1 MVPQTPCRSSTG
13 ECAESE
19 ITLPD
24 YLELGLDIVLV
35 GINPGAYSVQAGHYY
50 AGPGNRF
57 WNAANRA
64 GLFGEPLRPQIDARV
79 LEFGIGLTDVV
90 KRPTSTA
97 KDLRT
102 ADYRRWA
109 PVLREKIKRFRPRIV
124 CFQGIGGYRNYLRH
138 GEGLSAPP
146 RPRPGR
152 QARTMESSVVFLIP
166 SPSGLNTRYS
176 FEDLVRCYRRLRE
189 LRDELN
195 SV

>member
-1 MVPQTPCRSSTG
+1 MCGVLPWCRKRL
-13 ECAESE
+13 AEARPANARIPE

-24 YLELGLDIVLV
+24 YLEPGLDIVLV

-64 GLFGEPLRPQIDARV
+64 GLFGEPLRPENDARV

-90 KRPTSTA
+90 KRPTCVRA
-97 KDLRT
+97 KDLRA

-109 PVLREKIKRFRPRIV
+109 PVLKEKIRRFRPRIV

-138 GEGLSAPP
+138 GEGLSRTAAPKA
-146 RPRPGR
+146 G
-152 QARTMESSVVFLIP
+152 
-166 SPSGLNTRYS
+166 PSGPHAGVVGGVSGSESQRSEHAL
-176 FEDLVRCYRRLRE
+176 LV
-189 LRDELN
+189 
-195 SV
+195 